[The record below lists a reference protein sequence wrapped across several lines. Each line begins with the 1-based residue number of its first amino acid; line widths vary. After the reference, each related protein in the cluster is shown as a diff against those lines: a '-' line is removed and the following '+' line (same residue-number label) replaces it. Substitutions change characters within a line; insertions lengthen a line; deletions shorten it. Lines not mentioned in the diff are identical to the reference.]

1 MSQMFQMKIQQ
12 IIRVFLKI
20 SIFNVEYENVT
31 LDKELTS
38 MSQYQ
43 TVPRRLEMLNS
54 NDTTVFRS
62 SENMKENH
70 IIFSAEKWDNSLIN
84 SKSSYSG
91 I

>member
-70 IIFSAEKWDNSLIN
+70 IIFSAEKCDNSLIN